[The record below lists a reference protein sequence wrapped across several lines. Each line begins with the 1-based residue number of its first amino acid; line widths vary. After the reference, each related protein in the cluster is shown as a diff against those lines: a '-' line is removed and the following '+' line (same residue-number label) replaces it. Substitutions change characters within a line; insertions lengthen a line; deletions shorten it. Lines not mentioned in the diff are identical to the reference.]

1 MLVGLSSEFKAKA
14 RKLGYNDQEIENA
27 IVNTQKELDKMG
39 LKDPYISVN
48 SAIDDDKEAG
58 VKFSA
63 FRYIGMH
70 PYTTTTEVEGV
81 FDRVE
86 EILTEKLMTR
96 AQ

>member
-14 RKLGYNDQEIENA
+14 RKLGYNNQEIENA
-27 IVNTQKELDKMG
+27 IINTQKELDKMG

-48 SAIDDDKEAG
+48 GAIDDDKEAG

-70 PYTTTTEVEGV
+70 PYTTTEEVEGV

-96 AQ
+96 AK